1 MNLLVYLIKQEKK
14 LNKEIDKE
22 IDIGNTEKINMLLDQ
37 INIIDQIKTENK
49 IY

>member
-1 MNLLVYLIKQEKK
+1 MNLLAYLIKQEKK

-22 IDIGNTEKINMLLDQ
+22 IDKGNTEKINMLLDQ